1 MSAMR
6 AGPWSRRRLLT
17 SAATT
22 AAVLPF
28 RWRPPADGRPPEHE
42 DTPAGAVA
50 RLLAG
55 NRRFVD
61 GRPRAPRHQRARRSE
76 TVQRQAPFAAVLGC
90 SDSRVPHE
98 IVFDQ
103 GFGDLFVVRLAGN
116 VATSE
121 SVASLEFAA
130 ALLDV
135 RAIVVL
141 GHTRCGAVDA
151 VLATRPADGRVGI
164 LHQHIAPG
172 LDASRHDLVRAVE
185 DNARAQR
192 RKLLAESPVLADR
205 VARQTLA
212 VEAAVYDL
220 SAGTVRVLT

>member
-1 MSAMR
+1 MSAMHE
-6 AGPWSRRRLLT
+6 GPWSRRRMLT
-17 SAATT
+17 AT
-22 AAVLPF
+22 AAAVPPF
-28 RWRPPADGRPPEHE
+28 ARRVRADRPPEHD
-42 DTPAGAVA
+42 DTPAGAVE

-55 NRRFVD
+55 NRRFVE
-61 GRPRAPRHQRARRSE
+61 GHPLAPHRDRARRSE
-76 TVQRQAPFAAVLGC
+76 IVQRKAPFAAVLGC

-98 IVFDQ
+98 IVFGQ

-116 VATSE
+116 VATPE

-151 VLATRPADGRVGI
+151 VLAAWPADGRVGL

-172 LDASRHDLVRAVE
+172 LEASRHDLARVVE

-192 RKLLAESPVLADR
+192 RKLLAGSPVLADR

-220 SAGTVRVLT
+220 AAGTVRVLT